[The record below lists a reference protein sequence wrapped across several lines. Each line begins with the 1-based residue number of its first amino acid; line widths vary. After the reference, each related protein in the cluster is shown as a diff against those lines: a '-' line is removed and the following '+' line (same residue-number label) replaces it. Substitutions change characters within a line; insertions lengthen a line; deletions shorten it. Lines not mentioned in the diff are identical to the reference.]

1 MGHISCFQRG
11 KSDGNTMPR
20 SNQSS
25 LPLSSPTPKP
35 ATTAR
40 SAKVQPKT
48 RSPRK
53 LALDLDRHVPYFFTN
68 ISIRLSR
75 GASRLYLKNF
85 GIGITEWRVIA
96 SLVAI
101 PHCGPTQ
108 ICQAVGLDKSAV
120 SRSLKMLEAGGYVR
134 TSADPRDTRVQN
146 VHLTKEGQGL
156 HDKVIAVALERERIL
171 LSCLTEGE
179 AEALISTLR
188 KIREQVRL
196 VNAYA
201 PDAERGDRIAKK
213 GRTSATGAR
222 TTGPA

>member
-1 MGHISCFQRG
+1 MS
-11 KSDGNTMPR
+11 R
-20 SNQSS
+20 SNHPS
-25 LPLSSPTPKP
+25 LLVPLPTPGSGQTGP
-35 ATTAR
+35 R
-40 SAKVQPKT
+40 EKVQPK
-48 RSPRK
+48 SPSSHE

-75 GASRLYLKNF
+75 GASRLYLRNF

-171 LSCLTEGE
+171 LSCLTDSE
-179 AEALISTLR
+179 AEALIATLR
-188 KIREQVRL
+188 KIREQVRM
-196 VNAYA
+196 VNAYN
-201 PDAERGDRIAKK
+201 PNAERDDRVGKK
-213 GRTSATGAR
+213 APARPRRPGGTRALKTGFS
-222 TTGPA
+222 